1 MVVVRKRVV
10 VTDHSFVDTF
20 FEEAVAAEHGAEFA
34 VFSCTTPEET
44 MVAVSEADVA
54 FVNFAPMTKSVL
66 QSMKSGSTV
75 IRYGIGYDNVDVAA
89 AKELEI
95 NVANVPDY
103 GVETVADHA
112 AACLLTLCR
121 RLLQY
126 NKLIHENGWTRPG
139 SVGKLRGFRSMTVGL
154 VGMGRTALALHQRLK
169 PFGFSFVAYD
179 PLAPAQMFES
189 VGVEPVSLLD
199 LASRSHAISL
209 HAPSN
214 AQTRHMINAQFLS
227 LVQPGTVLVNTARG
241 PLVEE
246 SALVA
251 ALRDGRL
258 AGVALDVTDPEPL
271 PSDSELRKLPG
282 VILTPHAA
290 FYDED
295 SLVRLQKLASEEAG
309 RALRN
314 EPLRCPVFPVD

>member
-1 MVVVRKRVV
+1 MERKRVV
-10 VTDHSFVDTF
+10 VTDHSFVDTY
-20 FEEAVAAEHGAEFA
+20 FEESVAAEHGAEFA
-34 VFSCTTPEET
+34 VFSCTTPDET
-44 MVAVSEADVA
+44 MAAVKEADVV

-66 QSMKSGSTV
+66 QSMKTGSTI
-75 IRYGIGYDNVDVAA
+75 IRYGIGFDNVDVGAA
-89 AKELEI
+89 TELNI

-121 RLLQY
+121 RLPEY
-126 NKLIHENGWTRPG
+126 NKLIHENGWTRPT
-139 SVGKLRGFRSMTVGL
+139 SVGKLRGFRSMTVGF
-154 VGMGRTALALHQRLK
+154 VGLGRTALALHQRLK

-179 PLAPAQMFES
+179 PLAPAGIFISAGIES
-189 VGVEPVSLLD
+189 VSLQE

-214 AQTRHMINAQFLS
+214 PHTRHMINSQFLN
-227 LVQPGTVLVNTARG
+227 LIQPGTVLVNTARG

-246 SALVA
+246 GALVA

-271 PSDSELRKLPG
+271 PSDSELRRLPG

-295 SLVRLQKLASEEAG
+295 SLVRLQKLASEEAV

-314 EPLRCPVFPVD
+314 QPLRCPVFPAN

>member
-1 MVVVRKRVV
+1 MERKRVV

-34 VFSCTTPEET
+34 VFNCTTPEET
-44 MVAVSEADVA
+44 TVAVNGADVA
-54 FVNFAPMTKSVL
+54 FVNFAPITKSVL
-66 QSMKSGSTV
+66 QSMKSGSTI

-89 AKELEI
+89 ATRLNI

-121 RLLQY
+121 RLPEY
-126 NKLIHENGWTRPG
+126 DKLIHEQGWTRPS

-154 VGMGRTALALHQRLK
+154 VGMGRIALALHQRLK

-179 PLAPAQMFES
+179 PLAPAQMFDSAGIES
-189 VGVEPVSLLD
+189 VSLLD

-214 AQTRHMINAQFLS
+214 AQTRHMINAQFLN

-246 SALVA
+246 GALVA

-314 EPLRCPVFPVD
+314 EQLRCPVFPAD